1 MDSEHKR
8 QPSGVMTSVDK
19 PGTAPMNLNH
29 VVREAMCCHSS
40 FENLKAVLAGFIC
53 TLATYHA

>member
-1 MDSEHKR
+1 
-8 QPSGVMTSVDK
+8 
-19 PGTAPMNLNH
+19 MNLNH